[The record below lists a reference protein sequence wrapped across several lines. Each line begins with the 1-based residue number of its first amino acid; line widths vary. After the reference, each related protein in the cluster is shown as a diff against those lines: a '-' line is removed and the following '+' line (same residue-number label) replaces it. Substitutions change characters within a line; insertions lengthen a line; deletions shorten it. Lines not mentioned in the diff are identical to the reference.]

1 MDAALFA
8 VAQSQDGLF
17 TTAQAHA
24 AGLTD
29 AGLAGLKKQRT
40 VSSVARSV
48 YALSDAVPTDPTD
61 LHRMRVAASL
71 LIYPDARPC
80 GVSLLTTVGVDV
92 WGAAVDRV
100 DLVRPVTSE
109 VLTQLCRI
117 RSPHLGVRPWFD
129 APLPVPVGSDGS
141 VGPSGPSAPDPDAAR
156 VVAAAVGQT
165 ALDHG
170 ALPGIVSADD
180 ALQDRRTTMAAI
192 VEAAST
198 VRHWPAAGRVRT
210 MLALMDGRSQSVGES
225 RLRVMLTI
233 AGLHLIPQFPIRE
246 EDADDPFAFADLL
259 VDGTNLLLEFDGR
272 IKDGGPD
279 ALWREKKREDRIR
292 RCGYRVDRV
301 IWADLERPKVLL
313 ARIRHEVQMS
323 QTRPSIARSDT
334 ASGA

>member
-8 VAQSQDGLF
+8 VAQSQDELF

-92 WGAAVDRV
+92 WGAALDRV

-117 RSPHLGVRPWFD
+117 RSPHLGVRPWLD

-170 ALPGIVSADD
+170 ALP
-180 ALQDRRTTMAAI
+180 AI

-259 VDGTNLLLEFDGR
+259 VDGTNLLLEFHGR